1 MKNKLNEFVS
11 ENFEIIKIKFLED
24 ERNILIELKED
35 KMINDEQFD
44 NLSNVLEN
52 QLNVFNVD
60 ELIKVINERSMDL
73 DLNDDSKCSLL
84 LDMLKNIIK

>member
-11 ENFEIIKIKFLED
+11 KNFEIIKIKFLED
-24 ERNILIELKED
+24 ERNILIDLKGDEV
-35 KMINDEQFD
+35 INKEQFD
-44 NLSNVLEN
+44 DLSKILEN

-60 ELIKVINERSMDL
+60 ELIKAINERSMDL
-73 DLNDDSKCSLL
+73 DLNDDSKCNVL